1 MHFLSEMNQDP
12 GVFLGWK
19 VKRGVP
25 VSFVSNQV
33 WYRGLPVQRSA
44 QSYSVFL
51 LDFGDFIEAK
61 VEDMRPLAEKFMKV
75 PPFAYQVD
83 KYLENND

>member
-1 MHFLSEMNQDP
+1 MNQDP

-25 VSFVSNQV
+25 VSVVSSQV
-33 WYRGLPVQRSA
+33 WYRGLPVERSGRT
-44 QSYSVFL
+44 YTVFL
-51 LDFGDFIEAK
+51 LDFGNIIQAN
-61 VEDMRPLAEKFMKV
+61 VEDMRPLSEKFMKV

-83 KYLENND
+83 

>member
-1 MHFLSEMNQDP
+1 MNQEA

-25 VSFVSNQV
+25 VSVVSQEV
-33 WYRGLPVQRSA
+33 WYRGLPGERSG

-51 LDFGDFIEAK
+51 LDFGTFIQVK
-61 VEDMRPLAEKFMKV
+61 VEDMKPLPEKFRKL

-83 KYLENND
+83 QQPD